1 MNRSLLYAFVFSFI
15 LLIVAPVRA
24 GIVADTGSGMVTN
37 GIDGFFGHSANEMA
51 GGNNATN
58 FSIFAFWYNPL
69 KNPAV
74 VSTIKNTSVFAFTI
88 FISYI
93 LLAMSYLVLQTRKQK
108 AAQAV
113 EYIFNKGKSYD
124 IETFV
129 KTCGTILALFCF
141 VLVIM
146 MAILYLAQAASDMMD
161 RSGMNVIQLSSHSG
175 LMNFVYNCFWFIIRI
190 SFGVRNLIL
199 TYIFSFS
206 VVLVTSWGFSFL
218 QKPVEIIGLYFLI
231 IAFMQPIM
239 VGIAAIGIETIEYQN
254 NLEGFGA
261 VTSLLA
267 LFILLIVIALVCIV
281 GPIYGHK
288 TFFRL
293 RG

>member
-1 MNRSLLYAFVFSFI
+1 MFI
-15 LLIVAPVRA
+15 LFVLLSAPVKA
-24 GIVADTGSGMVTN
+24 GIVEDTGSGMVTN
-37 GIDGFFGHSANEMA
+37 GIDGFFGYSANELA
-51 GGNNATN
+51 GGKNATN
-58 FSIFAFWYNPL
+58 FSVFASWYNPL
-69 KNPAV
+69 KNPVV

-93 LLAMSYLVLQTRKQK
+93 LLAMSYLVLQTRKPK

-113 EYIFNKGKSYD
+113 EYILNKGKSYD

-129 KTCGTILALFCF
+129 KTCGTIIALFCF

-146 MAILYLAQAASDMMD
+146 MAILYLVQAASDMMN
-161 RSGMNVIQLSSHSG
+161 SSAMTVIRTSSHSG
-175 LMNFVYNCFWFIIRI
+175 LMNFIYNCFWFIILI

-199 TYIFSFS
+199 TYIFAFS

-218 QKPVEIIGLYFLI
+218 QKPVEIIGLYFLV

-239 VGIAAIGIETIEYQN
+239 VGMAAIGIETIDYQN
-254 NLEGFGA
+254 NLEGLGA
-261 VTSLLA
+261 VTSLIS
-267 LFILLIVIALVCIV
+267 LFILLIVVSLVCIV

-288 TFFRL
+288 IFFKL